1 MKHLRKKLQVTK
13 KLWMLPLERTF
24 MLTALTLVIV
34 YGRKRFAVLL
44 SRSRRRLQGVL
55 NHFEE
60 EDVSS
65 NKKNFLSFDLTEQ
78 KIKNLNDF
86 LFSERRR

>member
-1 MKHLRKKLQVTK
+1 
-13 KLWMLPLERTF
+13 MLPLERTF

-60 EDVSS
+60 EEDVSS

>member
-1 MKHLRKKLQVTK
+1 
-13 KLWMLPLERTF
+13 

-34 YGRKRFAVLL
+34 YGRKRFAELL